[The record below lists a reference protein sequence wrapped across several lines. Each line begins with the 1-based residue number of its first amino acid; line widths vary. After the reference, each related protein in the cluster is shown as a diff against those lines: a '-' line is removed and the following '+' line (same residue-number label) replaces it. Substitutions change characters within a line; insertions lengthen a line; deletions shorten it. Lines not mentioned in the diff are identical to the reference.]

1 MSVRYCFK
9 EQGIKSN
16 IGILD
21 INDFALIIMTFFQA
35 QQLVQFG
42 NNKICIDGTH
52 GTNNYDF
59 QLYTLLTADEFSSAS
74 SVAFNRADETIF
86 KVKSGS
92 YSGKCIYVR

>member
-1 MSVRYCFK
+1 
-9 EQGIKSN
+9 
-16 IGILD
+16 
-21 INDFALIIMTFFQA
+21 MTSFQA

-74 SVAFNRADETIF
+74 SVAFCFSNRADETIF